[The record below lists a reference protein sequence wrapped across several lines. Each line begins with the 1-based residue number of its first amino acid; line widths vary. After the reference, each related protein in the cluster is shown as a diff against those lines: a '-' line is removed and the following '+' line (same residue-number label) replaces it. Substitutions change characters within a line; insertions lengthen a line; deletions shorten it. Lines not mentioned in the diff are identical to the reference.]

1 MASDSTALPHSC
13 TVAKMVA
20 VYSISVISCLN
31 SSAIFE
37 ASIQTSEM
45 VKCDKRTPDI
55 QMFN

>member
-20 VYSISVISCLN
+20 VYSITVISCLN

-37 ASIQTSEM
+37 ASHPNIRNGK
-45 VKCDKRTPDI
+45 V
-55 QMFN
+55 